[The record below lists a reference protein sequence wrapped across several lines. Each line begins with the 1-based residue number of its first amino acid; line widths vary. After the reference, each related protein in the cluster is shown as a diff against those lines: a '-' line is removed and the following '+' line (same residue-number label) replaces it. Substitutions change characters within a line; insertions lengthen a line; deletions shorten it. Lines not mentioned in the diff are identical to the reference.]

1 MKIQRIVALCKS
13 RGQVS
18 VFEDDEGTQWI
29 GDGYSLYPLY
39 GLPRFDKDS
48 FCHTYDIAGKQ
59 QDKIAFRYQWGMPE
73 KIDCSDAAA
82 GEIRTDRVGL
92 TDIALSGHVYT
103 PCMTQKGIAFFD
115 RSYLRP
121 LSDEPASLDIYERA
135 DEDGEIY
142 FAVKAGFMLK
152 AVILPAKILSR
163 VLVQGLNT
171 LAIHC
176 EDALRYAEEQDD
188 RQLDGQGS
196 LFQEGEKE

>member
-29 GDGYSLYPLY
+29 GDGASLYPLY

-163 VLVQGLNT
+163 GLVQGLNT

-176 EDALRYAEEQDD
+176 EDALRFAGERDD
-188 RQLDGQGS
+188 RQLNGQSS